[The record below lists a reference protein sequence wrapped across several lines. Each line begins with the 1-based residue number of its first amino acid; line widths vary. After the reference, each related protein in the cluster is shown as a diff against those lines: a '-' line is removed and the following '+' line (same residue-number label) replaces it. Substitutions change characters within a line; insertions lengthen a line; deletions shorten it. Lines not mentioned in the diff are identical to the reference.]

1 MDQDRNEERGF
12 RPIGSLTPTREQL
25 QQGRDLTRAKLT
37 ASSFA
42 SVITGL
48 EKPGRTPANSIGGEH
63 GGTMFAV
70 ALPGYKLAETHPV
83 VVNKRIRER
92 LPPRVASL
100 ISTAEICNND
110 LGVIGYKP
118 IKLSPSEALAALEG
132 MDEFFHQ
139 AEYEMILKGL
149 ARGRAM
155 TKRRVEQADDEEITL
170 AAYADLFRPWPVD
183 VTAVVLSRLHKLDG
197 GGWPSALAVERELER
212 YGRARVELRKALTE
226 VKP

>member
-1 MDQDRNEERGF
+1 MDRKEEQGF
-12 RPIGSLTPTREQL
+12 RQIGSLMPTTEQL
-25 QQGRDLTRAKLT
+25 QYRKDTMRAKLT
-37 ASSFA
+37 ASQSA
-42 SVITGL
+42 SAITGSPSPVIVGSNL
-48 EKPGRTPANSIGGEH
+48 TGPRRGEITLRETSPGIR
-63 GGTMFAV
+63 
-70 ALPGYKLAETHPV
+70 LAEMHPATV
-83 VVNKRIRER
+83 DKMIRER
-92 LPPRVASL
+92 LPPRVVSL

-110 LGVIGYKP
+110 FDVIGYKP

-155 TKRRVEQADDEEITL
+155 TKRRTEQADDEEITL

-197 GGWPSALAVERELER
+197 GWWPSALAVERELER
-212 YGRARVELRKALTE
+212 YGRARVELRKALAE